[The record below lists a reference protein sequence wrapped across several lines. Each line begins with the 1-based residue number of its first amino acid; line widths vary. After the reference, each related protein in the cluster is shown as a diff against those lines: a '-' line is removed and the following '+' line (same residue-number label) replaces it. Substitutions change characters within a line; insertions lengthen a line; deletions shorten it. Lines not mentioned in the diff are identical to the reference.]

1 MKPEEMP
8 IVEAATPARF
18 ASREKLMAHV
28 VKHLIEGRDERWQHL
43 IDEGILAAARVEHRE
58 GRPGVAINTLARQYQ
73 AFVSNSLVGLCRQ
86 RQAHQH
92 SCRFTWNLSSKSREA
107 VSQII
112 DGWPEQEKL
121 LIAAAAFVRDG
132 QVGPYRLLTAFRP
145 WPRLS
150 ASGHRRK
157 ARERLRNLQTVYP
170 RCVLEVHDQ

>member
-8 IVEAATPARF
+8 IVEATTPARF
-18 ASREKLMAHV
+18 GSHEKLMAHV

-43 IDEGILAAARVEHRE
+43 IDEQIMAAARVEHRN
-58 GRPGVAINTLARQYQ
+58 GQAGAALNTLARRYQ
-73 AFVSNSLVGLCRQ
+73 TFVSDNLVKVCGQ
-86 RQAHQH
+86 RQSHQH
-92 SCRFTWNLSSKSREA
+92 SCRYTWDFSKLSQKA

-121 LIAAAAFVRDG
+121 IIAAAALVKGNRIG
-132 QVGPYRLLTAFRP
+132 AYKLLTAFRP

-150 ASGHRRK
+150 ANGHRRK

-170 RCVLEVHDQ
+170 RCVLQIHDK

>member
-8 IVEAATPARF
+8 VVEATTPVRF
-18 ASREKLMAHV
+18 GSHEKLMAHV

-43 IDEGILAAARVEHRE
+43 LDERILAAARVEYRE
-58 GRPGVAINTLARQYQ
+58 GRAGVALNTLARRYQ
-73 AFVSNSLVGLCRQ
+73 AFVSDRLVRLCGRG
-86 RQAHQH
+86 QAHQH
-92 SCRFTWNLSSKSREA
+92 SCRYTWDLSSVSRKA

-112 DGWPEQEKL
+112 DGWPDQEKL
-121 LIAAAAFVRDG
+121 VIAAAACVKGD

-150 ASGHRRK
+150 ASSHRRK

-170 RCVLEVHDQ
+170 RCVLQIHDE

>member
-8 IVEAATPARF
+8 VVEVTKRARF
-18 ASREKLMAHV
+18 RNRAKLMAHV

-43 IDEGILAAARVEHRE
+43 IDERILAAARVEHRE
-58 GRPGVAINTLARQYQ
+58 GRTGVALNTLARRYQ
-73 AFVSNSLVGLCRQ
+73 VFVSDKLMELCRQ

-92 SCRFTWNLSSKSREA
+92 SCRYTWDLSSVSREA

-112 DGWPEQEKL
+112 DAWPEREKL
-121 LIAAAAFVRDG
+121 LIAAAAFVRGD

-170 RCVLEVHDQ
+170 RCVLEVHDE